1 MKKSI
6 LAIAACVALSLSLT
20 GCACKHESTTE
31 LTCTDDK
38 KCKECGEVL
47 EKATGHK
54 YDSTFTAVEL
64 NDAAIEE
71 HAQCDVCEE
80 FIVVDSQKVTSFVS
94 EGKFIFDANDFI
106 DGFEESSASVKGY
119 DIYPKVVQDNSKSFY
134 SDTNYLFCELE
145 DRNNDYR
152 SMGMLSFLKG
162 SDEYVL
168 YSEEYE
174 SGIFDGI
181 LFLIED
187 ASDVSAVLFATI
199 LAIDPALDYS
209 EAADFGQSV
218 IDSAGSS
225 EGVTGNGINYVVLQ
239 DGGYHYLKV
248 SVA

>member
-1 MKKSI
+1 MKKLI
-6 LAIAACVALSLSLT
+6 IAAACVALSLSMT

-71 HAQCDVCEE
+71 HAQCDVCED

-94 EGKFIFDANDFI
+94 EGKFIFDANEFME
-106 DGFEESSASVKGY
+106 GFEESSTRVKGY
-119 DIYPKVVQDNSKSFY
+119 SINPKVIVDNSKSFY
-134 SDTNYLFCELE
+134 SDTNYLFAELE
-145 DRNNDYR
+145 DKNNDYR
-152 SMGMLSFLKG
+152 SMGMLSFLIG
-162 SDEYVL
+162 SDNYVL
-168 YSEEYE
+168 YSDEYKANH
-174 SGIFDGI
+174 FNGI

-187 ASDVSAVLFATI
+187 ASDVSAILYATI
-199 LAIDPALDYS
+199 LAIDPALDYN
-209 EAADFGQSV
+209 EAADFGQGV
-218 IDSAGSS
+218 IDNAGSS